1 MHKLHYTISAHLF
14 RTCSAF
20 RQKSNLSAQKVI
32 DRLPAQKLQLS
43 TICWMLF
50 IKAFIDDWWSGN
62 DKLTVNF
69 DFRRGTSLDR
79 ASCSPAFSAFLSFHT
94 RSWKRS
100 NKLEERLN
108 LIGGGWA
115 VSYGGRCGEL
125 PGRNILVGLTENH
138 DRWCYGFAAGLPTHS
153 TYTSANK
160 GDSVPNWNTQLGQIQ
175 HGYISRKN
183 QKKTQESL
191 RQVTNPKTLMIQSDK
206 WHVLDFR
213 SSMSREIYS
222 IFVALIKQ
230 KKCGSLNTGR
240 VHGTEFIS
248 SNKTARNSC
257 RRERLVEFP

>member
-1 MHKLHYTISAHLF
+1 MLQTCVTSLVDLASSSLRCYSLKLSLT
-14 RTCSAF
+14 
-20 RQKSNLSAQKVI
+20 
-32 DRLPAQKLQLS
+32 
-43 TICWMLF
+43 
-50 IKAFIDDWWSGN
+50 IDDQEMTSWQSI
-62 DKLTVNF
+62 LTF
-69 DFRRGTSLDR
+69 DVALHLIVLR
-79 ASCSPAFSAFLSFHT
+79 AVRLFQLLSFHT

-191 RQVTNPKTLMIQSDK
+191 RQVTNPKTLMIKSDK

-257 RRERLVEFP
+257 RRERLVEFPWWKG